1 MILLFKIPKEERA
14 HLQVSKETLCAL
26 RGSRKKMAI
35 YHLTAKT
42 VSRGSGSAKA
52 RSEYIDREA
61 KYKHDQEEVLYKA
74 SGNMPEW
81 ANDSRKYWEAADTYE
96 RENGRLFKQLEF
108 AIPKELKPE
117 EQKALVKTYVDQ
129 LTTTNGEKL
138 PYSYAI
144 HKGHDKENPHCHLM
158 ISERPL
164 DGHERTAE
172 TWFKRANNKEPEK
185 GGAKKTTSLMPKEW
199 LENARETWSLQANK
213 ALERAGHEERIDH
226 RSLEAQGIDRE
237 PTKHRGPALNAMLV
251 SGKLTQE
258 EIEKDLS
265 EPTDTKKKESE
276 LTEANRLKEIIA
288 QGMASARQDFSGEKD
303 RQVAEERARQE
314 QERQRIA
321 QEKQQRQLE
330 EARRQIEKQQE
341 QERQRQEREAN
352 RPKSRGMGMSR

>member
-1 MILLFKIPKEERA
+1 
-14 HLQVSKETLCAL
+14 
-26 RGSRKKMAI
+26 MAI

-61 KYKHDQEEVLYKA
+61 KYKNDHEEVLYKA

-81 ANDSRKYWEAADTYE
+81 SKESRQYWEAADTFE
-96 RENGRLFKQLEF
+96 RGNGRLFKQLEF

-117 EQKALVKTYVDQ
+117 EQKELVQAYVDT
-129 LTTTNGEKL
+129 LTTTKDGKL
-138 PYSYAI
+138 PYSYAL

-158 ISERPL
+158 LSERPL

-199 LENARETWSLQANK
+199 LENARESWSLQANK

-237 PTKHRGPALNAMLV
+237 PTKHRGVALNAMLM
-251 SGKLTQE
+251 SGKLTKD

-265 EPTDTKKKESE
+265 EPRDTRQSEKELAEAQRFKES
-276 LTEANRLKEIIA
+276 IA
-288 QGMASARQDFSGEKD
+288 KGIAAARQDFSGEKID
-303 RQVAEERARQE
+303 RIVEQQRLEEL
-314 QERQRIA
+314 ERQRLA
-321 QEKQQRQLE
+321 QEKERNQLE
-330 EARRQIEKQQE
+330 ELRRQLDKEQAQQ
-341 QERQRQEREAN
+341 RQRQEREAN
-352 RPKSRGMGMSR
+352 RQKSRGMGMSR